1 MQFIKFK
8 TESERSHITSFLP
21 TENWQYSLVC
31 HLVEKT
37 EDVDPTEPVE
47 GEVPEKREPA
57 QSIVFESPSFV
68 RTIQKEIKGQK
79 FSNNGKFLTNSFEN
93 KEIDSPYQAVVTE
106 PEDIKRILEW
116 LNANL
121 ALGFQTV

>member
-8 TESERSHITSFLP
+8 TESDRSNITSFLP
-21 TENWQYSLVC
+21 TENWQYALVC
-31 HLVEKT
+31 HLVEK
-37 EDVDPTEPVE
+37 VDEPAE
-47 GEVPEKREPA
+47 GEEKREPA
-57 QSIVFESPSFV
+57 ESIVFESPSFV
-68 RTIQKEIKGQK
+68 RTIQREIKGQK
-79 FSNNGKFLTNSFEN
+79 FTNNGKFLTNSFEN

>member
-8 TESERSHITSFLP
+8 TESERSDITSFLP
-21 TENWQYSLVC
+21 TENWQYALVC
-31 HLVEKT
+31 HLVEKV
-37 EDVDPTEPVE
+37 EEPAE
-47 GEVPEKREPA
+47 GEEKREPA
-57 QSIVFESPSFV
+57 ESIVFESPNFV
-68 RTIQKEIKGQK
+68 RTIQPELKSIKQTP
-79 FSNNGKFLTNSFEN
+79 NGKVITRSFEN
-93 KEIDSPYQAVVTE
+93 KEVDSPYQAIVTE